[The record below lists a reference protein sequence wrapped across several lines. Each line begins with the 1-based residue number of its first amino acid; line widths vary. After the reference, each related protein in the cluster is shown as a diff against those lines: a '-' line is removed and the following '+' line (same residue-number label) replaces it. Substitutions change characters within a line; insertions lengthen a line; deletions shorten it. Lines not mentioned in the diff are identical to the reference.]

1 MSDALADA
9 AVELRAPA
17 RVILANA
24 PVSYGAFEVTV
35 GRNPFVPDAD
45 ELLAAVSAAGY
56 TGIDL
61 GPPGYL
67 GTPDT
72 LPGRLRDSGL
82 QLAGA
87 YLQLPFSE
95 PEALEHQWPE
105 LLELL
110 DTLDGLEPQA
120 LAPKPTLADAGSPE
134 RQQRPGEAAHD
145 RALGL
150 DDEGFRRL
158 TDGLE
163 RVVAQCR
170 NRGFEPTFHPH
181 AGTYVEAG
189 WEIERLLASCDVGIC
204 FDPGHLL
211 IGGVDPALGLAS
223 WGARINH
230 FHLKDARVAA
240 LRRLGDAHAAL
251 DSYYSAEVFCRLGE
265 GDAGIEAM
273 VAQLGALAYAGWVV
287 VEQDFIP
294 ESRDTMDRAIADQH
308 ANLRFL
314 RSLGL

>member
-9 AVELRAPA
+9 AVEVRASA

-45 ELLAAVSAAGY
+45 QLLAAVSAAGY
-56 TGIDL
+56 TGVDL

-67 GTPDT
+67 GTTDT
-72 LPGRLRDSGL
+72 LAARLRENGL

-87 YLQLPFSE
+87 YLQLPFEE
-95 PEALEHQWPE
+95 PAALARQWPE

-110 DTLDGLEPQA
+110 DILDALDPQA

-134 RQQRPGEAAHD
+134 RRQRPGAAAGD

-150 DDEGFRRL
+150 GETGFRRFV
-158 TDGLE
+158 DGLD
-163 RVVAQCR
+163 RVLGQCR
-170 NRGFEPTFHPH
+170 ERGFEPTFHPH

-189 WEIERLLASCDVGIC
+189 WEIERLLDASDVGIC

-211 IGGVDPALGLAS
+211 IGGVDPAEALAS

-230 FHLKDARVAA
+230 VHLKDARLAA

-251 DSYYSAEVFCRLGE
+251 DSYYSAAVFCRLGE
-265 GDAGIEAM
+265 GDAGIEGM
-273 VAQLGALAYAGWVV
+273 VARLRALPYAGWVV

-294 ESRDTMDRAIADQH
+294 ESRDTMDRAIADQD

>member
-9 AVELRAPA
+9 AVEVRASA

-35 GRNPFVPDAD
+35 GRNPFVPDSD
-45 ELLAAVSAAGY
+45 QLLAAVSAAGY

-72 LPGRLRDSGL
+72 LPARLRDSGL

-95 PEALEHQWPE
+95 PEALERQWPE
-105 LLELL
+105 LLEFL
-110 DTLDGLEPQA
+110 DTLDALEPQA

-134 RQQRPGEAAHD
+134 RQQRPGEAAND

-158 TDGLE
+158 TDGLD

-170 NRGFEPTFHPH
+170 DRGFEPTFHPH

-189 WEIERLLASCDVGIC
+189 WEIERLLDSCDVGIC

-211 IGGVDPALGLAS
+211 IGGVDPAVGLAS
-223 WGARINH
+223 WGPRINH

>member
-9 AVELRAPA
+9 AVEVRAPA

-45 ELLAAVSAAGY
+45 QLLAAVSAAGY

-67 GTPDT
+67 GTPET
-72 LPGRLRDSGL
+72 LAARLRENGL

-87 YLQLPFSE
+87 YLQLPFGE
-95 PEALEHQWPE
+95 PEALERRWPE
-105 LLELL
+105 LLEAL
-110 DTLDGLEPQA
+110 DILDALDPQA

-134 RQQRPGEAAHD
+134 RQQRPGAAASD

-150 DDEGFRRL
+150 DEAGFRAFFE
-158 TDGLE
+158 GLE

-170 NRGFEPTFHPH
+170 DRGFEPTFHPH
-181 AGTYVEAG
+181 AGTYIEAG
-189 WEIERLLASCDVGIC
+189 WEIERLLESSDVGIC

-211 IGGVDPALGLAS
+211 IGGVDPARALAS

-230 FHLKDARVAA
+230 VHLKDARLAA
-240 LRRLGDAHAAL
+240 LRRLAMRPRRAGL
-251 DSYYSAEVFCRLGE
+251 LLLRGGLLSARRG
-265 GDAGIEAM
+265 
-273 VAQLGALAYAGWVV
+273 
-287 VEQDFIP
+287 
-294 ESRDTMDRAIADQH
+294 
-308 ANLRFL
+308 
-314 RSLGL
+314 